1 MEKES
6 KCPLCES
13 QINNPLYFSCTH
25 IFCPFCYMVE
35 IATAI
40 KYIEF
45 DKAQGVITCTC
56 NICKSGKSI
65 FKCKEFI
72 NFLKDNQY
80 KYPICQKHNK
90 PTNVYCKECKIHL
103 CNDCLN
109 LFHNF
114 YFKEH
119 RITNQPD
126 LSNKNK
132 LCDKHKDKCIN
143 YICEDC
149 KNGICN
155 ECLSEEHMNHNYIE
169 IENILKKTFN
179 SVKFSDYSIF
189 KDYLDGREVEMRDN
203 INIECQKNLKII
215 DKIIE
220 DLKKTK
226 QQYIEKIEEFY
237 IFISDLSKI
246 FKLLYYY
253 YYISLNSNDI
263 EKNPILI
270 NFNNNLKNKTPEN
283 NNNKNLNRKII
294 KFLNLYVKIN
304 ERSFSLEKIYQY
316 INYFSLGEECLQ
328 CKISYVNFD
337 DKERFYLEKKEKI
350 NSIVELLNEEIAIG
364 TESGLIYNY
373 SMIYPYKKITS
384 FKSHEESIN
393 CLNKCIFNEFEY
405 LISCSND
412 KTIKIYKREKNQ
424 NIFIKTLKGHKGI
437 ITTMISISINNNND
451 VYIISGSG
459 DFNIKIWSMKDL
471 KYLKTLTGH
480 KGKVTKIEKT
490 NSYYII
496 SSGEDKNIM
505 LWDLSKNSLTKTF
518 NFSDFDPIINILFYN
533 ENKVL
538 IIRNQGMISSFNLD
552 KESIEK
558 EIGKDNGN
566 VNFVTKLNS
575 KGLIV
580 ICYNNKSMIMYGIN
594 NLSFHCANTQ
604 MNEPITAITPFKDF
618 SLISGSM
625 DGEIIFWKDAY

>member
-6 KCPLCES
+6 KCPICERE
-13 QINNPLYFSCTH
+13 IVNPLYFPCTH
-25 IFCPFCYMVE
+25 IFCPFCYMID
-35 IATAI
+35 IATTI
-40 KYIEF
+40 KYLEF
-45 DKAQGVITCTC
+45 DRTQGVTCIC

-65 FKCKEFI
+65 FQCKELI

-80 KYPICQKHNK
+80 KYPICKKHNK
-90 PTNVYCKECKIHL
+90 QTNVYCKECKIHL

-114 YFKEH
+114 YFQDHK
-119 RITNQPD
+119 ILNQPD
-126 LSNKNK
+126 LNNKNK
-132 LCDKHKDKCIN
+132 LCDKHKDKSIN
-143 YICEDC
+143 FICEDC
-149 KNGICN
+149 KKGICN
-155 ECLSEEHMNHNYIE
+155 ECLSEEHNEHNYIE
-169 IENILKKTFN
+169 IDNVLEKIFK
-179 SVKFSDYSIF
+179 SVEFSNYSIF
-189 KDYLDGREVEMRDN
+189 KDYLDKREVEMRDN

-215 DKIIE
+215 DNIIK
-220 DLKKTK
+220 DLKKVK

-604 MNEPITAITPFKDF
+604 MNESISAITTFRDF
-618 SLISGSM
+618 SLISGSIN
-625 DGEIIFWKDAY
+625 GEVIFWKDAY

>member
-6 KCPLCES
+6 KCPVCER

-25 IFCPFCYMVE
+25 IFCPFCYM
-35 IATAI
+35 IDITNTI
-40 KYIEF
+40 KYLDF
-45 DKAQGVITCTC
+45 DVTQGVISTC
-56 NICKSGKSI
+56 NICKSGKSK
-65 FKCKEFI
+65 FQCKELI

-119 RITNQPD
+119 KISNQPD

-132 LCDKHKDKCIN
+132 LCDKHKDKSIN

-149 KNGICN
+149 KKGICN
-155 ECLSEEHMNHNYIE
+155 ECLNEEHNDHNYIE
-169 IENILKKTFN
+169 IENVLKKTFN
-179 SVKFSDYSIF
+179 SVKFSDYSIY

-220 DLKKTK
+220 DLKKIK

-237 IFISDLSKI
+237 IFVSDLSII

-270 NFNNNLKNKTPEN
+270 NFNNNIKNKTPEN
-283 NNNKNLNRKII
+283 NNNNNLNRKVI
-294 KFLNLYVKIN
+294 KFINLFVKIN
-304 ERSFSLEKIYQY
+304 QRSFSLEKIKQN
-316 INYFSLGEECLQ
+316 INDFSKGEECLE
-328 CKISYVNFD
+328 CKLSYVCFD
-337 DKERFYLEKKEKI
+337 DNERFYLEKKEKI

-364 TESGLIYNY
+364 TESGIIYNY
-373 SMIYPYKKITS
+373 SMIYPYKKIHS
-384 FKSHEESIN
+384 FKSHDESIN
-393 CLNKCIFNEFEY
+393 CLITNIFSEFEY

-412 KTIKIYKREKNQ
+412 KTIKIYKRENDQ

-437 ITTMISISINNNND
+437 ITTMISVSINNNSD

-471 KYLKTLTGH
+471 KYLRTLTGH
-480 KGKVTKIEKT
+480 KGKVTKIERT
-490 NSYYII
+490 NTNYII

-505 LWDLSKNSLTKTF
+505 IWDLSKFTLTKTF

-538 IIRNQGMISSFNLD
+538 IIKNQGMIASFNLD

-558 EIGKDNGN
+558 EIGKDNDN
-566 VNFVTKLNS
+566 VNIVTKLNS
-575 KGLIV
+575 RGLIIV
-580 ICYNNKSMIMYGIN
+580 CYNNKSMMMYGIN